1 MSFQPVYKRH
11 IYAGLEPSQA
21 FDVVYGGSFE
31 HRLVSPTL
39 AAMEHQRLTLGDI
52 RLETRRYDF
61 PVIAQ
66 GSMPTDAVC
75 IGFMAEGGD
84 VTRYNTALIGADEI
98 QIYPA
103 GVELLYH
110 ASGSSRWVNFIVT
123 EERLQQAAFARR
135 GRLLE
140 LSRLAAY
147 SVRLRAG
154 GRLTLTCLADDAMHI
169 ARRLQ
174 PIGGIAPALAVEIC
188 ESLLTAYVNALFD
201 APTVRKAESSSAER
215 RHHDLIAACDRLML
229 SNSEAHVGLAE
240 IARRSGYSLRSLEL
254 IFRHGVG
261 MTPKRWFMIARLNGA
276 LRDLLT
282 CDQTCTVSDVATK
295 WGFQH
300 MSRFAQYYR
309 KAFGELP
316 HDTLNRSRARL

>member
-1 MSFQPVYKRH
+1 
-11 IYAGLEPSQA
+11 
-21 FDVVYGGSFE
+21 
-31 HRLVSPTL
+31 
-39 AAMEHQRLTLGDI
+39 MEHQRLTLGDV
-52 RLETRRYDF
+52 RLETGRYDF
-61 PVIAQ
+61 PVVAQ

-84 VTRYNTALIGADEI
+84 VTRYNTATIGPDEI

-110 ASGSSRWVNFIVT
+110 ASGSSRWVNFVVP
-123 EERLQQAAFARR
+123 EERLQKAAYTRR
-135 GRLLE
+135 GRLLDLE
-140 LSRLAAY
+140 RVGAY
-147 SVRLRAG
+147 SVRVRAG
-154 GRLTLTCLADDAMHI
+154 GRLALTGLADDAMHI

-174 PIGGIAPALAVEIC
+174 PVGGMAPDLAEEIC
-188 ESLLTAYVNALFD
+188 ESLLTGYVNVLFD
-201 APTVRKAESSSAER
+201 AATARKTESSSAEQ
-215 RHHDLIAACDRLML
+215 RHHDLIVACERLVL
-229 SNSEAHVGLAE
+229 SGNGADVGLGE

-254 IFRHGVG
+254 IFRRSVG
-261 MTPKRWFMIARLNGA
+261 MTPGRWFMTARLSGA

-309 KAFGELP
+309 KAFGESP
-316 HDTLNRSRARL
+316 RDTLQRPRAHL